1 MGHFSMMV
9 FVTIYKKINKI
20 ADKWYNLQFVLVDKV
35 QLEKLQRQ
43 NRSIE
48 LFLKI
53 LRQRIWATYLE
64 NESTFWKWKHIPKM
78 KAHSENDST
87 FWKWKQILKM
97 KAHFENK
104 STLWKW
110 KHILKMQV
118 HFVTVKTEGKCPW
131 SDYWIDNRTSAWN
144 LIISWFIL
152 LCMPYYYILHTILCT
167 SIHTT

>member
-53 LRQRIWATYLE
+53 LRQRILATYLK
-64 NESTFWKWKHIPKM
+64 NESTFRK
-78 KAHSENDST
+78 
-87 FWKWKQILKM
+87 
-97 KAHFENK
+97 
-104 STLWKW
+104 
-110 KHILKMQV
+110 
-118 HFVTVKTEGKCPW
+118 
-131 SDYWIDNRTSAWN
+131 
-144 LIISWFIL
+144 
-152 LCMPYYYILHTILCT
+152 
-167 SIHTT
+167 

>member
-64 NESTFWKWKHIPKM
+64 NESTFGKSKRIPKM
-78 KAHSENDST
+78 
-87 FWKWKQILKM
+87 I
-97 KAHFENK
+97 AHFENE
-104 STLWKW
+104 ST
-110 KHILKMQV
+110 
-118 HFVTVKTEGKCPW
+118 F
-131 SDYWIDNRTSAWN
+131 
-144 LIISWFIL
+144 
-152 LCMPYYYILHTILCT
+152 
-167 SIHTT
+167 